1 MADSMGSVTVL
12 DERGTLSL
20 RAASMQF
27 HPTARHDVSFETYKP
42 RSSGNLRYYFCIKVY
57 YRY

>member
-1 MADSMGSVTVL
+1 MDSVTVL